1 MSLNDDFNYQTS
13 GFGVQA
19 VFTISSGPTV
29 TVSPWGIFT
38 DASEAVNLLTGEIEA
53 NDASFSCNTSEV
65 GTVKNGMSVV
75 IDGTT
80 YTVKRKQKLGT
91 GDTLFYLK
99 T

>member
-1 MSLNDDFNYQTS
+1 MSINDDFDYQNS

-19 VFTISSGPTV
+19 VFTISTGV
-29 TVSPWGIFT
+29 TVSAWGHFT
-38 DASEAVNLLTGEIEA
+38 DATEAAPFPGAEIEA

-65 GTVKNGMSVV
+65 GSVKNEMSVA
-75 IDGTT
+75 ISGTT